1 MVDPDIKKVTSL
13 FKERLEHELAGKEA
27 SGEDETITSRAYDDF
42 KQQYMPA
49 HLSFY
54 EKLCQ
59 IAEKTLPFKPDDK
72 KAPKL
77 QEAIDICHLN
87 TTPTGVNSASIFVP
101 LLLVLFS
108 VLVFFMIPVLLG
120 QEGNT
125 FFVIFAFF
133 GGLLLM
139 LPLQKLPFMLAN
151 TWRMKAS
158 NQMVLA
164 IFYVVTY
171 MRHTSNLE
179 LAINFAAE
187 HLAPPLSLDLRKIIW
202 DVETEKYDELKDSLN
217 AYLETWQKYNRE
229 FVESMH
235 LIQSSLYEASNDRRL
250 NSLDKSLSVMLDETY
265 EKMLHYA
272 HGLKTPLT
280 TLNMLGVVLPILT
293 LVILPLVVSFMGGF
307 KWYHLFAIYNLAL
320 PTIVYYLGKN
330 ILSTRPGGSGDEDI
344 TEKNPELKK
353 YKNIVIKIGNKE
365 RFVKPIFLAAAVGLV
380 LLFIGFSPLIWY
392 NLGLPDY
399 GIVDNGNGWRFGMVD
414 QYNPDQ
420 LAKVKFLAYRE
431 EIIDNDPTGNV
442 IGPFG
447 LGALLISIFV
457 PLGVGLSIGLFYK
470 LKSGNVIKIRKQA
483 KALEVEFSSALFQLG
498 NRLGDGIPAE
508 TAFGRVAESMQNT
521 ISGKF
526 FTLVHVNITRLGMSV
541 HQAIFD
547 KEKGALKYYP
557 SDIIES
563 SMKVLVESSRKGPR
577 VASQAIINVSDYIK
591 QMHRVDERLKDL
603 MGDVISSMKSQ
614 ALFLTPVI
622 SAVVVGI
629 TSMITNIM
637 GTLGDQ
643 IGKVAAGS
651 DGMGGAG
658 LLAMF
663 GTGIPTYYFQI
674 VVGLYVIMLAYI
686 LTVIG
691 NGIENGPDVIGEQY
705 ELGQNMTKSAM
716 IYCVLVFIIVILF
729 NVVSGQVMNNIQLA
743 G

>member
-1 MVDPDIKKVTSL
+1 MANPDIKRVSIL
-13 FKERLEHELAGKEA
+13 FKQRLEKELAGKTVNKEEA
-27 SGEDETITSRAYDDF
+27 VITSRAYEEF
-42 KQQYMPA
+42 RKQYMPA

-54 EKLCQ
+54 EKVCQ
-59 IAEKTLPFKPDDK
+59 TAEKVMPFKPDEK

-87 TTPTGVNSASIFVP
+87 TTPTGVYSASIFVP
-101 LLLVLFS
+101 LLLVLFA
-108 VLVFFMIPVLLG
+108 LLFFFMLPILLG
-120 QEGNT
+120 QPGNT
-125 FFVIFAFF
+125 FFVFFTLFAA
-133 GGLLLM
+133 LLM
-139 LPLQKLPFMLAN
+139 LIPLQKLPQLLAN

-164 IFYVVTY
+164 IFYIVTY

-235 LIQSSLYEASNDRRL
+235 LVQSSLYESSNDRRL
-250 NSLDKSLSVMLDETY
+250 NSLDKALSVMLDETY

-307 KWYHLFAIYNLAL
+307 RWYHLFAIYNLAL

-344 TEKNPELKK
+344 TKKNPELKK
-353 YKNIVIKIGNKE
+353 YKNIIVKFGKQNLFI
-365 RFVKPIFLAAAVGLV
+365 KPIIVAV
-380 LLFIGFSPLIWY
+380 LLALILFLIGFTPLIWHQI
-392 NLGLPDY
+392 GIPDY
-399 GIVDNGNGWRFGMVD
+399 GWVDNGNGFHIGMIDSYNSD
-414 QYNPDQ
+414 QI
-420 LAKVKFLAYRE
+420 VKFSFLSYRE
-431 EIIDNDPTGNV
+431 EQVEGTSTGNI

-447 LGALLISIFV
+447 LGALLLSICI
-457 PLGVGLSIGLFYK
+457 PLGIGLSMGLYYK
-470 LKSGNVIKIRKQA
+470 LKSANIIKIRNQS
-483 KALEVEFSSALFQLG
+483 KALELEFSSGLFQLG
-498 NRLGDGIPAE
+498 SRLGDGMPAE
-508 TAFGRVAESMQNT
+508 TVFGRVAVNMQET

-526 FTLVHVNITRLGMSV
+526 FELVNANITRLGMSV
-541 HQAIFD
+541 EQAIFD

-563 SMKVLVESSRKGPR
+563 SMKVLVESSRKGPQ
-577 VASQAIINVSDYIK
+577 VASQAIINVSNYIK
-591 QMHRVDERLKDL
+591 QIHRVDERLKDL

-614 ALFLTPVI
+614 AIFLTPVI

-629 TSMITNIM
+629 TSMITKIM
-637 GTLGDQ
+637 GLLGDQ
-643 IGKVAAGS
+643 TGKIAASAKGLS
-651 DGMGGAG
+651 GAG
-658 LLAMF
+658 FLAMF

-674 VVGLYVIMLAYI
+674 VVGLYVVMLAYI
-686 LTVIG
+686 LTIIG
-691 NGIENGPDVIGEQY
+691 NGIENGPDKIGEEY
-705 ELGQNMTKSAM
+705 ALGQNMTRATL
-716 IYCVLVFIIVILF
+716 IYAVLVFAVIIIF
-729 NVVSGQVMNNIQLA
+729 NIVSGSIATQA
-743 G
+743 FST